1 MHISYMLSLTTRAR
15 YLSLSSALKFSPLLR
30 LICAGSVVIISSFI
44 FCAQSCENE
53 SRGGE
58 NLIICYCITPLFM
71 IYLFYYDEKLSAGIT
86 AGMKIRERKDRD
98 EENHRQRTI

>member
-1 MHISYMLSLTTRAR
+1 MTAPKIH
-15 YLSLSSALKFSPLLR
+15 F
-30 LICAGSVVIISSFI
+30 LIRKGAAGATIAI

-71 IYLFYYDEKLSAGIT
+71 IYLIYYDEKLSAGIT